1 MKLKTTTLSDDHS
14 FKMASAESDQA
25 NPHTIITEDD
35 HLSETRPARK
45 KREEKTC
52 LKQPLQIV
60 NRCEIE
66 IEIKHKATTI
76 KSEHLSH
83 YIYSA
88 I

>member
-1 MKLKTTTLSDDHS
+1 MTTRLRRPVLSPTKQIPIQSLLRMTTCLKR
-14 FKMASAESDQA
+14 DQR
-25 NPHTIITEDD
+25 E
-35 HLSETRPARK
+35 L